1 LGLFGRR
8 AARLFFTLSR
18 GRNLKFEVLLYWLH
32 YSTRTGQMQPPMTRL
47 VTLAETIRAVR
58 MGSPRRW
65 PNTVMLN
72 ERLSGRVFA
81 AVHRRQTVR
90 LQVGPEWCLLNTAQ
104 FAHDTSCR
112 PVTADE
118 RRALRF
124 IVSWSS
130 ASI

>member
-1 LGLFGRR
+1 MRRMAAGRTEAR
-8 AARLFFTLSR
+8 AESQIRDAA
-18 GRNLKFEVLLYWLH
+18 VLVVLQH
-32 YSTRTGQMQPPMTRL
+32 GTGQMQPSMTRL
-47 VTLAETIRAVR
+47 VTLAKTIRAVR

-65 PNTVMLN
+65 PNTMMLN